1 MNSGFEFLPSHLADR
16 LHGYTVT
23 ARRAMAGGRQGGH
36 RSNRHGA
43 SVEFAEYRPYV
54 PGDAPSL
61 IDWSAYARSD
71 RYLVKRFEEETD
83 LTGFVV
89 LDVSQSM
96 AWRGQGPISKLDH
109 ARYLASALLFVL
121 SGQGDRAG
129 LVTVCAGLRDR
140 HPAAGSLATLRPL
153 LSAIDA
159 VTPGGQ
165 GDLAKSLHEAAAFL
179 PRRSLVFVVSDL
191 LQPSRDVL
199 DGLRRLHHD
208 GHEVRV
214 LHVVDRAE
222 LDLPGSGLAQVT
234 DLETGERLEVELDE
248 VREAYRAG
256 VAAWL
261 DELRRGCQGI
271 PADYRL
277 CDTAAPIEDA
287 LRGL

>member
-1 MNSGFEFLPSHLADR
+1 MSLFLPPHLADR
-16 LHGYTVT
+16 LHGHTVT

-61 IDWSAYARSD
+61 IDWAAYARTD

-83 LTGFVV
+83 LTGFVA

-109 ARYLASALLFVL
+109 ARYLASALLYVL
-121 SGQGDRAG
+121 AGQGDRAG
-129 LVTVCAGLRDR
+129 LVTLCAGLRER
-140 HPAAGSLATLRPL
+140 HPAASSLAGLRPML
-153 LSAIDA
+153 DVIDA
-159 VTPGGQ
+159 VEPGGR

-179 PRRSLVFVVSDL
+179 PRRSLVFVISDL
-191 LQPSRDVL
+191 LQPSREAL
-199 DGLRRLHHD
+199 DGIRRLHHD
-208 GHEVRV
+208 GHDVRV

-222 LDLPGSGLAQVT
+222 LDLPGSGLAQIT

-256 VAAWL
+256 VADWL
-261 DELRRGCQGI
+261 EEIRRGCQGC
-271 PADYRL
+271 PVDYRL
-277 CDTAAPIEDA
+277 CDTSALVEEA